1 MQEFFEECIFLYDT
15 CICRRSDPAVL
26 VQAGNNILGV
36 NFTIHPQSF
45 DFSSRNLF
53 PAARSLFTVNQIINY
68 PCIVAWPQFLKFLVK
83 VTRRNISEPPTENIP
98 SARLVFYLFTF
109 FMEFKGSANG
119 Q

>member
-1 MQEFFEECIFLYDT
+1 
-15 CICRRSDPAVL
+15 
-26 VQAGNNILGV
+26 
-36 NFTIHPQSF
+36 
-45 DFSSRNLF
+45 
-53 PAARSLFTVNQIINY
+53 
-68 PCIVAWPQFLKFLVK
+68 VAWPQFLKFLVK